1 MMTLSRN
8 NDTLPVAGL
17 VALTQTALGF
27 GVGLMMAGRM
37 KDTVQKT
44 TVISALAVS
53 VVCTLS
59 LAAGAAARLINH
71 PTSSRQMRRRLKSI
85 REDSGFPDDAEIF

>member
-1 MMTLSRN
+1 MTLLPRN
-8 NDTLPVAGL
+8 NDTLPIAGL

-27 GVGLMMAGRM
+27 GVGLLVAGKM

-44 TVISALAVS
+44 TVISALS
-53 VVCTLS
+53 IGVVCTLS

-71 PTSSRQMRRRLKSI
+71 PTSPRRMRRRLESI
-85 REDSGFPDDAEIF
+85 REDSGFPDDAETF

>member
-1 MMTLSRN
+1 MTFMPKNTDS
-8 NDTLPVAGL
+8 LPLTGL

-27 GVGLMMAGRM
+27 GVGLLIAGKM

-44 TVISALAVS
+44 TVISALS
-53 VVCTLS
+53 VGAVCTLS

-71 PTSSRQMRRRLKSI
+71 PTSSRRMRRRLESI
-85 REDSGFPDDAEIF
+85 REDSGFPDDVEIF